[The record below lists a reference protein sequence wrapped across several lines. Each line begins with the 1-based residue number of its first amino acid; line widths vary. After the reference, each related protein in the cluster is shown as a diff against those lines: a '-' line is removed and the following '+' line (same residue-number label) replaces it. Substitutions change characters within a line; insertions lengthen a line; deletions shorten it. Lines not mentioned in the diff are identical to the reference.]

1 MKLFVVVVQLASEQ
15 DKLQELVLAQQ
26 ILEDQEEDDRQCK
39 VTSMMARKMIWPQ
52 LYIIDDSR
60 FKINFISIIAKFW

>member
-26 ILEDQEEDDRQCK
+26 ILEDQEEDERQCK
-39 VTSMMARKMIWPQ
+39 VTSIMARKMIWPQ
-52 LYIIDDSR
+52 FYIIDVNR
-60 FKINFISIIAKFW
+60 FKINFVSIIAKF